1 VYTVPGINT
10 QYVLM
15 HTQTHTYTCMYYHGT
30 YLRMYRHLYLYLMN
44 VSSSNSII
52 YEQLFSLPPQ
62 NVPSVLIPQKDPRNR
77 FNRRTRTHRRN
88 HRRRRCC

>member
-1 VYTVPGINT
+1 
-10 QYVLM
+10 
-15 HTQTHTYTCMYYHGT
+15 
-30 YLRMYRHLYLYLMN
+30 MN

-52 YEQLFSLPPQ
+52 YEQLSLPPQ
-62 NVPSVLIPQKDPRNR
+62 SVPSVLIPQKDPRNR